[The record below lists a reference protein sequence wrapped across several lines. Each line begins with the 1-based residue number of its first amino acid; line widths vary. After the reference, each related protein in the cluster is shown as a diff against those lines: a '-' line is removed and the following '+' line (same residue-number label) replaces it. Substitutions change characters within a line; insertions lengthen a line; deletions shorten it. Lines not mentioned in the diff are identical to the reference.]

1 MELLSF
7 LVVCQLWWDGSE
19 LRDSVFFPEYTINEH
34 LEVEKPMKKLN
45 LNFMRLTKYG
55 SMIGKAAI
63 AGAIAVTA
71 TAGAAQAE
79 WPVKPIKLVVPFGAG
94 GGSDTSARIYQKA
107 IQDNKILSQPLT
119 VINVPGAG
127 GSIGARQVKD
137 AKADGYTFLL
147 IHVALLSRQAAGLID
162 FGYQDFELIAG
173 TEVNN
178 SVLAVPAN
186 SRFKTLAD
194 LVAEGKSSPNKIV
207 FGVNLGA
214 NKHMEGILLEQKSGS
229 KFRFAQIGG
238 DAKNVAA
245 LKGGIIDVAPLS
257 VGSFNSLGGGSFR
270 ALAIYAPKR
279 HPNAKDIP
287 TFVEQGYDVTY
298 TVQNFWFA
306 PKGTPKEAING
317 FAAALKKAG
326 ETSYAKTSFAKRNSA
341 TQYVTGGAFA
351 KLVSS
356 TYKQIEPLAQIA
368 AKAKKK
374 KK

>member
-7 LVVCQLWWDGSE
+7 LVVCQLWWDRSE

-34 LEVEKPMKKLN
+34 LEAERPMKKLN

-162 FGYQDFELIAG
+162 FG
-173 TEVNN
+173 
-178 SVLAVPAN
+178 
-186 SRFKTLAD
+186 
-194 LVAEGKSSPNKIV
+194 
-207 FGVNLGA
+207 
-214 NKHMEGILLEQKSGS
+214 
-229 KFRFAQIGG
+229 
-238 DAKNVAA
+238 
-245 LKGGIIDVAPLS
+245 
-257 VGSFNSLGGGSFR
+257 
-270 ALAIYAPKR
+270 
-279 HPNAKDIP
+279 
-287 TFVEQGYDVTY
+287 
-298 TVQNFWFA
+298 
-306 PKGTPKEAING
+306 
-317 FAAALKKAG
+317 
-326 ETSYAKTSFAKRNSA
+326 
-341 TQYVTGGAFA
+341 
-351 KLVSS
+351 
-356 TYKQIEPLAQIA
+356 
-368 AKAKKK
+368 
-374 KK
+374 